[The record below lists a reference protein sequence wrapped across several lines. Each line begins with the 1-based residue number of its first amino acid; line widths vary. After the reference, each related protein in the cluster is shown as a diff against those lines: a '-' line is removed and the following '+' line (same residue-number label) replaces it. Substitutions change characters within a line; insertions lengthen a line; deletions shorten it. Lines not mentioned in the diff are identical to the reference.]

1 MVNKQAIIL
10 FDGVCNLCNSSVQ
23 FVIRNDKKKL
33 FQFASLQSNSGKALL
48 EKYGLNSNDLNTFV
62 LIHNDKA
69 YTQSTAALNVAGQ
82 LSGAVKLLTFFK
94 IVPPYIRDIVYKFIA
109 KNRYKWF
116 GQRDACMIPTPE
128 LKSRFLND

>member
-1 MVNKQAIIL
+1 VNKQAVIL
-10 FDGVCNLCNSSVQ
+10 FDGECNLCNGSVQ

-33 FQFASLQSNSGKALL
+33 FQFASLQSEGGKALL
-48 EKYGLNSNDLNTFV
+48 EKYGLNSNDLNSFI
-62 LIHNDKA
+62 LIQNDKA
-69 YTQSTAALNVAGQ
+69 YFQSTAALNVASQ
-82 LSGAVKLLTFFK
+82 LSGVVKLLAGFK
-94 IVPPYIRDIVYKFIA
+94 IVPPFIRDAVYKFIA